1 MTSLGPRLTDAVS
14 DAAASAF
21 DVVARIRH
29 RKPLHPRGIVV
40 PARVDR
46 TGTGGTTGAD
56 WLDGTSALQGVA
68 RLSRSAGLPDGWPDV
83 WGLALRVDLPGETQP
98 VADLLLSAAGAG
110 PVLRHVLALR
120 RGPAAPFTSV
130 LPYRTPS
137 GGSVVLA
144 ALGPRIG
151 LPSGRTALADALA
164 REPVRLALVVSSL
177 GGAWRSY
184 GTLTLGGE
192 PLGTGDG
199 RPDAESRATHT
210 TDISFDPVLNPLP
223 GLVLP
228 DPIATARARAYAGAR
243 AGRRAAD
250 ETLRTSPAD
259 VVTGA
264 AADREA
270 VRLRR

>member
-1 MTSLGPRLTDAVS
+1 MSSLGPRLTDAVS
-14 DAAASAF
+14 DAASSAF

-29 RKPLHPRGIVV
+29 SKPLHPRGIVV

-46 TGTGGTTGAD
+46 TGTGATTGAD
-56 WLDGTSALQGVA
+56 WLDGTSALHGVA

-83 WGLALRVDLPGETQP
+83 WGLALRVDLPGETPP

-164 REPVRLALVVSSL
+164 REPVRLALVVSSP

-199 RPDAESRATHT
+199 RPDADSRAAHT
-210 TDISFDPVLNPLP
+210 ADISFDPVLNPLP

-228 DPIATARARAYAGAR
+228 EPIATVRARAYAGAR
-243 AGRRAAD
+243 AGRRAPD